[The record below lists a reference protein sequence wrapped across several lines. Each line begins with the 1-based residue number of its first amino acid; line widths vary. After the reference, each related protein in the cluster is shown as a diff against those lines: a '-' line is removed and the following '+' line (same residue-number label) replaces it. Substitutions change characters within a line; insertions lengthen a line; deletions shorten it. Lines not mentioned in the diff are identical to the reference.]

1 MERNILS
8 YINHFSH
15 YIKPGAKRV
24 AFSRYSDDVDVTSFE
39 NPNGDIVT
47 VVQNELNRKQ
57 RLALVV
63 DGQGTNTEIPAH
75 SITTFITKNSQ
86 E

>member
-1 MERNILS
+1 MMWIG
-8 YINHFSH
+8 
-15 YIKPGAKRV
+15 GAGIGAAIGV
-24 AFSRYSDDVDVTSFE
+24 SMGLIIGIT
-39 NPNGDIVT
+39 NGDIVT

>member
-1 MERNILS
+1 MDKGL
-8 YINHFSH
+8 
-15 YIKPGAKRV
+15 
-24 AFSRYSDDVDVTSFE
+24 YSVSFK

-75 SITTFITKNSQ
+75 SITKNSQ

>member
-1 MERNILS
+1 MWIRD
-8 YINHFSH
+8 YIQYHL
-15 YIKPGAKRV
+15 
-24 AFSRYSDDVDVTSFE
+24 

>member
-1 MERNILS
+1 MWIRDYIQYHLKTLMEI
-8 YINHFSH
+8 F
-15 YIKPGAKRV
+15 
-24 AFSRYSDDVDVTSFE
+24 
-39 NPNGDIVT
+39 T

-63 DGQGTNTEIPAH
+63 DGQGTNTEI
-75 SITTFITKNSQ
+75 FISFNYNIYNKNNP

>member
-1 MERNILS
+1 MDKGL
-8 YINHFSH
+8 
-15 YIKPGAKRV
+15 
-24 AFSRYSDDVDVTSFE
+24 YSVSFK

-63 DGQGTNTEIPAH
+63 DGQGTNTEISAH

>member
-1 MERNILS
+1 MDKGL
-8 YINHFSH
+8 
-15 YIKPGAKRV
+15 
-24 AFSRYSDDVDVTSFE
+24 YSVSFK

-63 DGQGTNTEIPAH
+63 DGQGTIRKYLLIQLQH
-75 SITTFITKNSQ
+75 L
-86 E
+86 

>member
-1 MERNILS
+1 MDKGL
-8 YINHFSH
+8 
-15 YIKPGAKRV
+15 
-24 AFSRYSDDVDVTSFE
+24 YSVSFK

-57 RLALVV
+57 RLALVD

>member
-1 MERNILS
+1 MMWIRD
-8 YINHFSH
+8 YIQYH
-15 YIKPGAKRV
+15 K
-24 AFSRYSDDVDVTSFE
+24 

>member
-1 MERNILS
+1 MFRRLNES
-8 YINHFSH
+8 MAY
-15 YIKPGAKRV
+15 PGAREKV
-24 AFSRYSDDVDVTSFE
+24 WGAAFHWYVSDKSE
-39 NPNGDIVT
+39 ILT

-63 DGQGTNTEIPAH
+63 DGQGTNTEIHAH
-75 SITTFITKNSQ
+75 SITTFIIKNSQ